1 MTLTPVA
8 VRVTVEL
15 LLPSLYGTLLK
26 SGGVTPVLLQFRTWL
41 VFTHFLNI
49 SLDVNLS
56 TNI

>member
-26 SGGVTPVLLQFRTWL
+26 RGGSLLFYYNLEHRSF
-41 VFTHFLNI
+41 VRHFFNI
-49 SLDVNLS
+49 SYDVNLS